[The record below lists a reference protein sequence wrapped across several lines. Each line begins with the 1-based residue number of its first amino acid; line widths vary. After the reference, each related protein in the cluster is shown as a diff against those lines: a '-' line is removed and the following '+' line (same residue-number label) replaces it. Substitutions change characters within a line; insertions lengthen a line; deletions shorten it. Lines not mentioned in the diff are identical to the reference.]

1 MNLINLI
8 VFNILL
14 YIVRSITL
22 LNTPFNFILTIFITT
37 FTIVTIVLYILKLYN
52 LNFYNKILIYLILTN
67 NF

>member
-37 FTIVTIVLYILKLYN
+37 FTIATIVLYILKLYN
-52 LNFYNKILIYLILTN
+52 LN
-67 NF
+67 